1 MKEKSALALIIEELP
16 SQKNIPRDRLIQ
28 IVESAVEKAAIAT
41 SKHLGAEKNYFASY
55 NEDTGSVDL
64 FESRVVVEE
73 VQDPNKE
80 ISLEQAQKEDP
91 DFQIGDILD
100 ITQTLDSLGHIAA
113 QNAKQHIIQ
122 QIRILEREITF
133 ETFKSKKGDVIR
145 GIVRR
150 FEKNNIIVDVGLTE
164 AILPKKEQISSENY
178 RAGDNIQA
186 YVLDINLNAK
196 SPQIVLSRSHSM
208 LLVRLFEQ
216 EVPEI
221 AEGYV
226 QIEAC
231 ARIPGQRAKIAV
243 SSNDENVDPV
253 GACVGLSGARV
264 QSVVNALNGEAIDII
279 KYSDNPTQFVI
290 EAIAPADVSRCFIDP
305 ESKSI
310 ELIVPDNQKSK
321 AIGKYGQNVNLATQ
335 LTQWKIDITSESER
349 EKRRDKAIQELSRI
363 AELQEEDI
371 DKLIRHKFLN
381 LTELNDA
388 EPEDIAVLL
397 NIGEEQARRIIDQAE
412 VAIVQMQEEEKE
424 RKARTQEIEEAE

>member
-64 FESRVVVEE
+64 FESRVVVEV

>member
-1 MKEKSALALIIEELP
+1 MRDKSALAMIIDELP
-16 SQKNIPRDRLIQ
+16 SQKNIPRDRLID
-28 IVESAVEKAAIAT
+28 IVESAVVKAAIAT
-41 SKHLGAEKNYFASY
+41 SKNLGEEKNYFASY

-64 FESRVVVEE
+64 FESKIVVEE
-73 VQDPNKE
+73 VTDPNKE
-80 ISLEQAQKEDP
+80 ISLEDAQKEDP

-100 ITQTLDSLGHIAA
+100 ITQNLDNLGHIAA

-150 FEKNNIIVDVGLTE
+150 FERNNIIVDVGLTE
-164 AILPKKEQISSENY
+164 AILPRKEQISSENY

-196 SPQIVLSRSHSM
+196 SPQIVLSRTHSM

-221 AEGYV
+221 AEGFV

-264 QSVVNALNGEAIDII
+264 QSVVQALNGEAIDII
-279 KYSDNPTQFVI
+279 KYSENPTQFVI

-335 LTQWKIDITSESER
+335 LTQWKIDITSESEQEKQR
-349 EKRRDKAIQELSRI
+349 EKATQELSRVPQ
-363 AELQEEDI
+363 LNEEDI
-371 DKLIRHKFLN
+371 EKLIRHKILN

-388 EPEDIAVLL
+388 ETEDIVSILEIEEDLAVT
-397 NIGEEQARRIIDQAE
+397 IIDSAE
-412 VAIVQMQEEEKE
+412 TAIVQMQEEEKQ
-424 RKARTQEIEEAE
+424 RKQLTQEIEEAE